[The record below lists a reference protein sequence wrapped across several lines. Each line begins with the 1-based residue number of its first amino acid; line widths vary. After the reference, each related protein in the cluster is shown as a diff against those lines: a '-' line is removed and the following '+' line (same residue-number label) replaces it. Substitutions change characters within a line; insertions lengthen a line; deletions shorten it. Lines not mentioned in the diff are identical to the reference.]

1 MALTQKNKAE
11 RPVTQNVALG
21 GTTTRDG
28 SAAGLVV
35 VSNGLISY
43 HWTSIDDTDAP
54 TATSLADYTIGLASD
69 GAAAG
74 VVYHVIDGAW
84 VSTGATVANLY
95 GG

>member
-1 MALTQKNKAE
+1 MAEKIKSLELVDPATGQKYI
-11 RPVTQNVALG
+11 T
-21 GTTTRDG
+21 
-28 SAAGLVV
+28 VV

-43 HWTSIDDTDAP
+43 HWTSADDADAP

-69 GAAAG
+69 GASTG